1 MRELTV
7 HVATDVVKAVFI
19 IDYGKAFVSDF
30 VGKVLYKDK
39 IHSLE
44 ISASIGNIII
54 GVSTGYVVFYKNND
68 RLSAMRYDK
77 FNNLIGEYC
86 ISEIDN
92 IKDKNGN

>member
-1 MRELTV
+1 MREITV

-19 IDYGKAFVSDF
+19 IDYGKAFVGDF

-39 IHSLE
+39 IQSLE
-44 ISASIGNIII
+44 TSLSVGNLII
-54 GVSTGYVVFYKNND
+54 GVSTGHVVFYKNND
-68 RLSAMRYDK
+68 KLSAMRYDE

-92 IKDKNGN
+92 IKDENGN